1 MSVIRAM
8 AINAV
13 IALAMVLAASLV
25 LGWFPLWFAFIL
37 YVLMVGALLL
47 GSWTGNKIAN
57 QRRR

>member
-8 AINAV
+8 AVNAV
-13 IALAMVLAASLV
+13 LASAMTLAASLA
-25 LGWFPLWFAFIL
+25 LGWYPLWFAF
-37 YVLMVGALLL
+37 VLCVLVVGALLL